1 MIAIAGDSWGCGEWD
16 LTNFRVLH
24 TGLEQYFREDG
35 HEVINASKGFI
46 NNWTALNRLE
56 SALGLVKQIDKI
68 IWFVTCP
75 TRGMTS
81 RIESD
86 PYQIALENLRSDFNQ
101 ASSIAKKFQCEILA
115 IGGLCDIHNEFR
127 LRHKNVRALIP
138 SVCSL
143 FVENYPQSIFG
154 DIGIVKYIS
163 DPVQAK
169 RVMIDVGKKHQLFE
183 SSEWFPDNFHLGR
196 DAYHKVYKL
205 VKQHV

>member
-1 MIAIAGDSWGCGEWD
+1 LIAIAGDSWGCGEWD
-16 LTNFRVLH
+16 LNNFRVLH

-56 SALGLVKQIDKI
+56 SVLGLVKQIDKI

-75 TRGMTS
+75 ARGMTS

-115 IGGLCDIHNEFR
+115 IGGLCDVPDEFQS
-127 LRHKNVRALIP
+127 RHKNIKMLIP
-138 SVCSL
+138 NVCSL
-143 FVENYPQSIFG
+143 FIENYPTSIFG
-154 DIGIVKYIS
+154 DIGIVKHIVN
-163 DPVQAK
+163 PIQARK
-169 RVMIDVGKKHQLFE
+169 VASDVGKKHRLFE
-183 SSEWFPDNFHLGR
+183 QNKWFPDNFHLGR
-196 DAYHKVYKL
+196 DAYYEVYKI